1 MSYTQP
7 QPMLPTLAGNWWA
20 FLARGIAAVLFGL
33 AVSFWPR
40 ETPFDLLVFFGSY
53 ALVDGILALVAGMR
67 GSGGG
72 RWLLLV
78 EGVLG
83 VVAGLIA
90 FLWPEATVLVLP
102 YVIAAWAIF
111 TGILK
116 VVMVIWLRRERDRER
131 DPSFLMG
138 FSGGLSILFG
148 VLVAAQDL
156 PGAAMETH
164 VLLFTGIYAPMFG
177 IALLTLGVRV
187 REPRQGSSRA

>member
-1 MSYTQP
+1 
-7 QPMLPTLAGNWWA
+7 MLPTLAGNWWA